1 MVGAYILIQT
11 KVGMGSEVTR
21 RVNQIDGVTTSDTVT
36 GPYDVIAYA
45 EERNLDS
52 LSKLIVGRI
61 QEIEGVS
68 RTLTCPVVHF

>member
-21 RVNQIDGVTTSDTVT
+21 RVGAMDGVASSDTLT

-52 LSKLIVGRI
+52 LSRLVVGRI

>member
-21 RVNQIDGVTTSDTVT
+21 RVGLIEGVTSSDTVT
-36 GPYDVIAYA
+36 GPYDVIIYA

-52 LSKLIVGRI
+52 LSKLIVGRVQAI
-61 QEIEGVS
+61 DGVS

>member
-21 RVNQIDGVTTSDTVT
+21 RVGQIEGVTSSDTVT
-36 GPYDVIAYA
+36 GPYDVIVYA

-52 LSKLIVGRI
+52 LSKLIVGRVQAI
-61 QEIEGVS
+61 DGVS

>member
-21 RVNQIDGVTTSDTVT
+21 RVGQIDGVASSDTVT
-36 GPYDVIAYA
+36 GPYDVIVYA
-45 EERNLDS
+45 EERSLDS
-52 LSKLIVGRI
+52 LSKLIVGRV
-61 QEIEGVS
+61 QEIDGVS

>member
-21 RVNQIDGVTTSDTVT
+21 RVHQLDGVTSSDTVT

-52 LSKLIVGRI
+52 LSRQVVARI

>member
-21 RVNQIDGVTTSDTVT
+21 RVNQIDGVTSSDTVT

-61 QEIEGVS
+61 QEIDGVS

>member
-11 KVGMGSEVTR
+11 KVGFSDEVTR
-21 RVNQIDGVTTSDTVT
+21 ETLAVEGVTSSEAVT

-45 EERNLDS
+45 EARNLDA
-52 LSKLIVGRI
+52 LSRQVVGRI
-61 QEIEGVS
+61 QQIEGIS

>member
-11 KVGMGSEVTR
+11 RVGMGSEVTR
-21 RVNQIDGVTTSDTVT
+21 RVGQLPDVTSSEAVT

-45 EERNLDS
+45 EAQDLDG
-52 LSKLIVGRI
+52 LSKAVIGRI
-61 QEIEGVS
+61 QEIDGVS